1 MQYKEIVFM
10 KIKTEQPD
18 KNRPVVIKSAPLHEA
33 LLKMKWSNTD
43 LSSRV
48 KESFLNYEN
57 MSIFNKGIILR
68 ELQPG

>member
-18 KNRPVVIKSAPLHEA
+18 KNRPVVIKSAPLREA

-43 LSSRV
+43 LTSRV

-57 MSIFNKGIILR
+57 MSIFN
-68 ELQPG
+68 